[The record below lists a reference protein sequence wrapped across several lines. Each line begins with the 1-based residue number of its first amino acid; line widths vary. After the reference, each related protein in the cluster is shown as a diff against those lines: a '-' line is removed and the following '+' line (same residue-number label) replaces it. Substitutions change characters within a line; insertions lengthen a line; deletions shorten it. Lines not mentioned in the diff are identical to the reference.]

1 MGITNTHKIRHKLVS
16 EMVGMCGGSGDKKRA
31 PLTHLGIGVHTLK
44 EGALSRVLRD
54 AGGWFPNKEGKY
66 RW

>member
-1 MGITNTHKIRHKLVS
+1 MGITNTQQIRHKLVS

-31 PLTHLGIGVHTLK
+31 PVTHLSIGVHTLK

-54 AGGWFPNKEGKY
+54 AWGVVSKQGGKV
-66 RW
+66 